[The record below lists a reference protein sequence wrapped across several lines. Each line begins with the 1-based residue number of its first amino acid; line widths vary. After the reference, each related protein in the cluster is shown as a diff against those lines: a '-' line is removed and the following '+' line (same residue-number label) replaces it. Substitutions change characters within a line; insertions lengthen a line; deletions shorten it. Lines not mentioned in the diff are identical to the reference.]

1 MQDGRKLIAW
11 LEQQGYFEDALKE
24 CEILIAKDPE
34 ETELRAF
41 RASLLA
47 RCGRPEEAIASYGEV
62 AMEWAEK
69 GQYLRAISCSK
80 AVALLDFS
88 AYEKLSRRLA
98 TFYNKRYATPGATNQ
113 PLPFSEITASIPVS
127 VLGSEALLG
136 DQDSSGEMPITW
148 VQPPRPSA
156 SQMEMDAPPSSDA
169 LAAPPSS
176 GEEPT
181 LYSTLP
187 EHSSGPP
194 ISSPFE
200 PMNQPTGTSAAS
212 SLPTQKKRRTGGF
225 EKQRTGGFE
234 KQQTG
239 GFEKQR
245 TGGFEKQRTGGFE
258 KQQTGE
264 ADSWTTDE
272 VRQKEASRKESQK
285 LPSLFSRLDADSTA
299 ALMDYLFPVEAP
311 KGKVLMQQG
320 EYGNEFFLISEG
332 RVVLTRRVDG
342 EEEVLAELGPGQ
354 FFGEIAL
361 LTPLRRTATVT
372 CLEDCQLLRLTRE
385 DLRNVVQSHPNVDT
399 ELRRFVYQRLI
410 QNLLLTSLLFF
421 ALSTEDRVSLVEF
434 FSVLEGKSGVVL
446 VREDQPSD
454 ALYLIAGGTAELL
467 KRKGSE
473 GEVSV
478 QHLGVGDF
486 FGESAI
492 LGRDSALY
500 SACLAED
507 CILIKLRADDAAKVR
522 PRFPKA
528 IEIVR
533 NISEQRRREIHA
545 LSSMWAI

>member
-1 MQDGRKLIAW
+1 M
-11 LEQQGYFEDALKE
+11 
-24 CEILIAKDPE
+24 
-34 ETELRAF
+34 
-41 RASLLA
+41 
-47 RCGRPEEAIASYGEV
+47 
-62 AMEWAEK
+62 
-69 GQYLRAISCSK
+69 
-80 AVALLDFS
+80 
-88 AYEKLSRRLA
+88 
-98 TFYNKRYATPGATNQ
+98 
-113 PLPFSEITASIPVS
+113 
-127 VLGSEALLG
+127 
-136 DQDSSGEMPITW
+136 
-148 VQPPRPSA
+148 
-156 SQMEMDAPPSSDA
+156 
-169 LAAPPSS
+169 
-176 GEEPT
+176 
-181 LYSTLP
+181 
-187 EHSSGPP
+187 
-194 ISSPFE
+194 
-200 PMNQPTGTSAAS
+200 
-212 SLPTQKKRRTGGF
+212 
-225 EKQRTGGFE
+225 
-234 KQQTG
+234 
-239 GFEKQR
+239 
-245 TGGFEKQRTGGFE
+245 
-258 KQQTGE
+258 
-264 ADSWTTDE
+264 
-272 VRQKEASRKESQK
+272 RQKEATRKESQK

-399 ELRRFVYQRLI
+399 ELRRFVYQRLV

-421 ALSTEDRVSLVEF
+421 ALSTEDRVSFVEF
-434 FSVLEGKSGVVL
+434 FSVLEGKAGVVL

-454 ALYLIAGGTAELL
+454 ALFLIAGGTAELL

-473 GEVSV
+473 GEVGV
-478 QHLGVGDF
+478 QSLGVGDF

-500 SACLAED
+500 SARLAED
-507 CILIKLRADDAAKVR
+507 SILIKLRADDAAKVR

-545 LSSMWAI
+545 LSSMWAV